1 MATLMGFNG
10 VGFGPQVAVP
20 FQVANTPSLV
30 QTNNAAFNN
39 LGGSSGS
46 GSFSS
51 FFDWGLPFFFG
62 RTVFVGIEGQTSPLG
77 TGPYFAF

>member
-1 MATLMGFNG
+1 MAWVSMAPKLLCRFKW
-10 VGFGPQVAVP
+10 PIP
-20 FQVANTPSLV
+20 LSLV

-46 GSFSS
+46 GPFSS